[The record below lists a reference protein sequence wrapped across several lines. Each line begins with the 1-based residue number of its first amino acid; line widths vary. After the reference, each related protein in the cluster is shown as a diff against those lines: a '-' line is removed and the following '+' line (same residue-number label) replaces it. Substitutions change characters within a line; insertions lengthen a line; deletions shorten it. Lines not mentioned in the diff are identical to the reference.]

1 MAQRNRYVGPGTWH
15 HVYNRGIDKRI
26 ILASRADYRLHEL
39 AGMRC
44 EQVARAM
51 GVSNGTISRWIRVHR
66 RCMKERDRYVR
77 TAAAVARLAV
87 RRTHQRRSTAAN
99 IEKNSGARY
108 PTLPGSVSSV
118 LRGPEPSHPAQRGRT
133 T

>member
-1 MAQRNRYVGPGTWH
+1 MLLLPLWKFWESPSPVAEPGKSVRCSAPVRPLRSAEGMAQRNRYVGPGTWH

-66 RCMKERDRYVR
+66 RCMNERDRYAR
-77 TAAAVARLAV
+77 TAAAVARLAI
-87 RRTHQRRSTAAN
+87 RRTHRR
-99 IEKNSGARY
+99 G
-108 PTLPGSVSSV
+108 
-118 LRGPEPSHPAQRGRT
+118 
-133 T
+133 